1 MRCEARREARSV
13 VCDVELDRVPPL
25 LGADPNR
32 ARSVSEGVL
41 DEIAECLLHS
51 EAIDSNLDVRR
62 ADLELAAS
70 ISCAPVEAG
79 RDAFEQLVDGDHAE
93 AQRQL
98 PFVGAGEEQ
107 EIRGE
112 LRQSVGFDPH
122 LAQRS
127 LELCAGARGVERE
140 LDFGLDVGERCP
152 QLMAR
157 IGDEAPF
164 ALHCGL
170 ETGKHLVERVAEAGD
185 LVVRAR
191 DREPLGKTAGGNR
204 CGTRTH
210 AVDRPQRSRCEQ
222 ITDGGGDEEPDRTA
236 DEQLGAQRRQCV
248 VPRLERGADDDQEAS
263 VLRRNRLRQQTHG
276 LPVKLCALD
285 ELRPVPCAL
294 QLSGREQTSTKTGG
308 LVDDLP
314 TKVQNL
320 GEAVRSQP

>member
-1 MRCEARREARSV
+1 MWISTRLSSTRRPRSLLLADSWPGRVRNTKSDVCASRGRDNVGRATVSRCNRRDDRQAKAGSAAAPTLLCSAEALESMRCEARREARSV

-62 ADLELAAS
+62 ADLEPAAS

-93 AQRQL
+93 SQRQL

-127 LELCAGARGVERE
+127 LELCAGARGLERE
-140 LDFGLDVGERCP
+140 LDFGLDVGERGP
-152 QLMAR
+152 QLIA
-157 IGDEAPF
+157 
-164 ALHCGL
+164 
-170 ETGKHLVERVAEAGD
+170 
-185 LVVRAR
+185 
-191 DREPLGKTAGGNR
+191 
-204 CGTRTH
+204 
-210 AVDRPQRSRCEQ
+210 
-222 ITDGGGDEEPDRTA
+222 
-236 DEQLGAQRRQCV
+236 
-248 VPRLERGADDDQEAS
+248 
-263 VLRRNRLRQQTHG
+263 RLRG
-276 LPVKLCALD
+276 
-285 ELRPVPCAL
+285 
-294 QLSGREQTSTKTGG
+294 
-308 LVDDLP
+308 
-314 TKVQNL
+314 
-320 GEAVRSQP
+320 